1 MSFAKKLVYQFD
13 DQSKKSESPWRIHG
27 LVKNY
32 LHLYTIKNQRIHVDG
47 NIYLSTRPHE
57 IRVIFKQTTHG
68 DSSLRF
74 AAGEVLRLVRPLHRI
89 RIIELDL
96 RGSVVQ
102 LVPGIFWEH
111 RRWGGVCCL
120 MCGAL

>member
-1 MSFAKKLVYQFD
+1 MGGFSNRQ
-13 DQSKKSESPWRIHG
+13 P
-27 LVKNY
+27 
-32 LHLYTIKNQRIHVDG
+32 T
-47 NIYLSTRPHE
+47 
-57 IRVIFKQTTHG
+57 G

-74 AAGEVLRLVRPLHRI
+74 AAEVLRLVRPLHRI

-102 LVPGIFWEH
+102 LVPGIFWEN
-111 RRWGGVCCL
+111 RRGGGCLLFL